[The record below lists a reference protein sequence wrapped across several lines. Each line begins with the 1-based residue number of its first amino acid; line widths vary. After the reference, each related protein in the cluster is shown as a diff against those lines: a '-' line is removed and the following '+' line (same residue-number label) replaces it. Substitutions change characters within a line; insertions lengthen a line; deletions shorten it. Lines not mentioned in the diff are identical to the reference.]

1 MQITKN
7 MLDFVYLSIDKFST
21 ILHRNMKNYLT
32 AIFSLIIIN
41 TTTVQAQAPSNLD
54 TSNIGSN
61 NATLSWTDNNCGTF
75 IKLRYKMQST
85 F

>member
-1 MQITKN
+1 
-7 MLDFVYLSIDKFST
+7 
-21 ILHRNMKNYLT
+21 MKNYLT

-75 IKLRYKMQST
+75 IKLRYRVTGSSSGWTILGTSSNPMS
-85 F
+85 